1 MAGIS
6 ELRPSGTVLDVVWD
20 DGVVTTYPWLWLR
33 DHSHD
38 PETLHPVSMQRLIFT
53 AGVPADIRGERAAV
67 EGDELVVDWVGGGS
81 SRLPVGFLTGFR
93 EPSAVPTRVEVEPV
107 LWDATTIYPTPSV
120 PYDEIM
126 SSDEG
131 TIRWLTEVAKYGF
144 AFATGT
150 PATREATE
158 GLVHRV
164 AYVRESIFGGF
175 WEFTADLK
183 HADLAY
189 TTTELLAHSDGTYS
203 HDAPG
208 LQLLHCLE
216 FLDAV
221 GGDSTMVDGFRIAA
235 ELKERSPEHFELLSS
250 FPIPAQYIGDGA
262 HLMSARP
269 ALRHDHTGRLV
280 QVSLNNGDRAPFL
293 LPADEM
299 IAFYDALRAV
309 EELANDPRLQWQHVL
324 APGEAMLFD
333 NWRVLHGRKA
343 YAGKRTLC
351 GAYLNHE
358 DFESRLRM
366 GH

>member
-6 ELRPSGTVLDVVWD
+6 ELRPSSSVLDVVWD

-38 PETLHPVSMQRLIFT
+38 PETLHPVSMQRLLFT

-67 EGDELVVDWVGGGS
+67 EGDDLVVDWDGGGR
-81 SRLPVGFLTGFR
+81 SRLPVAFLADFR
-93 EPSAVPTRVEVEPV
+93 TTAAVPTRVEVEPV
-107 LWDATTIYPTPSV
+107 LWDSTTIYPTPSV

-126 SSDEG
+126 ASDEG

-158 GLVHRV
+158 GLVRRV

-183 HADLAY
+183 HADL
-189 TTTELLAHSDGTYS
+189 
-203 HDAPG
+203 
-208 LQLLHCLE
+208 LHCLE
-216 FLDAV
+216 FVDAV

-235 ELKERSPEHFELLSS
+235 ELEEKAPEQFELLSS
-250 FPIPAQYIGDGA
+250 FEIPAQYIGDGA

-299 IAFYDALRAV
+299 IAFYDALRAF

-343 YAGKRTLC
+343 YSGRRTLC